1 MKPSSGSAGGNLR
14 DEGARQLALRV
25 RRRFVRASVRHMLS
39 FVRMRDFAVQL
50 AVESEVKHS
59 NSLERD
65 RYLLCSTVAEAF
77 GATLTRGVSESD
89 L

>member
-1 MKPSSGSAGGNLR
+1 
-14 DEGARQLALRV
+14 
-25 RRRFVRASVRHMLS
+25 MLS

-59 NSLERD
+59 NSPERD